1 MASSTAVGGQH
12 LSSPGGGFM
21 WPSIY
26 FQWRV
31 EDSQVKLPS
40 GYVLAHGGMQP
51 TERLGRLIKR
61 ALWWVHSEMN
71 PFVSLLH
78 VFLCLPKHHQQ
89 SQNYLIPFASNERY
103 REIPNIQE
111 GKKNAL
117 KSAWVQTLDTQQWD
131 TGGGTT
137 HDIASGQNLFLREEF
152 SITTATI
159 TTTEISGSSQE
170 MITLISLEVKIRI
183 QCLDPFLL
191 TAEKRDLYFPI
202 W

>member
-12 LSSPGGGFM
+12 LSSPGGGFK
-21 WPSIY
+21 WPSMY

-51 TERLGRLIKR
+51 TEVRQTDQESSLVSTQ
-61 ALWWVHSEMN
+61 AAEMN

-89 SQNYLIPFASNERY
+89 SQNCLIPFAQNERY

-111 GKKNAL
+111 GKKNCS
-117 KSAWVQTLDTQQWD
+117 KVCS
-131 TGGGTT
+131 GT
-137 HDIASGQNLFLREEF
+137 DFRY
-152 SITTATI
+152 TAVRHRR
-159 TTTEISGSSQE
+159 G
-170 MITLISLEVKIRI
+170 
-183 QCLDPFLL
+183 DN
-191 TAEKRDLYFPI
+191 A
-202 W
+202 